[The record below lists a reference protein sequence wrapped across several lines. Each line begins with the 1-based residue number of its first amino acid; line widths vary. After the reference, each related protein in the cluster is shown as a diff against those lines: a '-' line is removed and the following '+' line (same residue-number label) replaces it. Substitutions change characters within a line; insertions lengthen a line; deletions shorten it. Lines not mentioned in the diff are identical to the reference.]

1 MHRKLKI
8 CYICEAT
15 GGGVRKNLLDLLFNI
30 DRKKFDIYLIY
41 SSIRADDI
49 FIDNLYNL
57 DTIGVKLYKIDLV
70 RSINILKNLKPFLKM
85 KSIISDIKPDIV
97 HCHSSIAG
105 MYGRIA
111 AFLNKVDNVIYT
123 PHAYIMQNPEIGFL
137 KNKVFNI
144 IEKLLEKITT
154 KTINVSKGEKD
165 FAINNRI
172 GNLNKFVVV
181 YNGINESH
189 YTRNYIETKK
199 LNLGFL
205 KDDFIIGTTVRMEKQ
220 KDPFTFVNIALN
232 LIKKYDNVK
241 FVYIG
246 DGELYNKVNELIKKN
261 NVKDKIKLLGF
272 RKDASDLVSI
282 FDIYMITSLYEGMPY
297 SLIEAISQSK
307 PILASD
313 VIGNNEVV
321 KNDFNGLLFEKKN
334 IKQAVSFLDDMIND
348 SNKLNMYANN
358 SFKLFKEK
366 FMLNSM
372 LKNTEKVYLS
382 NY

>member
-1 MHRKLKI
+1 
-8 CYICEAT
+8 
-15 GGGVRKNLLDLLFNI
+15 
-30 DRKKFDIYLIY
+30 
-41 SSIRADDI
+41 
-49 FIDNLYNL
+49 
-57 DTIGVKLYKIDLV
+57 
-70 RSINILKNLKPFLKM
+70 
-85 KSIISDIKPDIV
+85 
-97 HCHSSIAG
+97 
-105 MYGRIA
+105 
-111 AFLNKVDNVIYT
+111 
-123 PHAYIMQNPEIGFL
+123 MQNPEIGFL